1 MKNTINW
8 DDLITSL
15 QRESSII
22 AKVYFGDDKYFA
34 DVELGENSIEI
45 KTEINGTMTLIGS
58 FNKNENE
65 QIEYTKLKTGT
76 VRYTLIYHI
85 ESFIRNY
92 ESFKDSHYASEI
104 YRKEQLEIN
113 VEFFG
118 AITHQQE

>member
-45 KTEINGTMTLIGS
+45 KTEINDTMTVIGS

-65 QIEYTKLKTGT
+65 QIEYTNLKSGR
-76 VRYTLIYHI
+76 VRYTLIYYM

-92 ESFKDSHYASEI
+92 ESFKDSHYAPAI
-104 YRKEQLEIN
+104 YRKEQIKIN
-113 VEFFG
+113 VEFF
-118 AITHQQE
+118 ADITHQQE